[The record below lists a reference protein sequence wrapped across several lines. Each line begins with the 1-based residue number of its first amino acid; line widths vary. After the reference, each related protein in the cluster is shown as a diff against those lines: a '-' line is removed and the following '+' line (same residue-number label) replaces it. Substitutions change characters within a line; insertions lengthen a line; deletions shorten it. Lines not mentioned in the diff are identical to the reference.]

1 MKKINQAHLTGERAL
16 FQGRDL
22 EIYDSVF
29 ADGESPLKESA
40 NIRLYETIF
49 KWKYPLW
56 YGEDIRL
63 ENCTLLNTAR
73 AGVWYTKGISMKN
86 CTIEAPKTFRRCD
99 GIDLEDVVLS
109 DAQETLWSCKN
120 VRLTRVAA
128 KGDYFAMNAR
138 DMEISDFTLTGNY
151 GFDGAKN
158 VVIRG
163 AKMLTKDAF
172 WNSENVTVY
181 DSLLSGEY
189 LGWNAKNLTLIN
201 CTVESLQGLCYVEN
215 LVMKNCKLIDTTL
228 AFEYSSVHAEIV
240 GRVDSVKN
248 PSSGYICADEFGEI
262 IVEKDK
268 ADPAATRIVRRES
281 AGEALGALGKVSP
294 ARSEKAG

>member
-40 NIRLYETIF
+40 NIRLYGTIF

-120 VRLTRVAA
+120 VRLTRVTA

-138 DMEISDFTLTGNY
+138 DMEISDFTLT
-151 GFDGAKN
+151 
-158 VVIRG
+158 
-163 AKMLTKDAF
+163 
-172 WNSENVTVY
+172 
-181 DSLLSGEY
+181 
-189 LGWNAKNLTLIN
+189 
-201 CTVESLQGLCYVEN
+201 
-215 LVMKNCKLIDTTL
+215 
-228 AFEYSSVHAEIV
+228 
-240 GRVDSVKN
+240 
-248 PSSGYICADEFGEI
+248 
-262 IVEKDK
+262 
-268 ADPAATRIVRRES
+268 
-281 AGEALGALGKVSP
+281 
-294 ARSEKAG
+294 

>member
-1 MKKINQAHLTGERAL
+1 METFERKIFTGERAL
-16 FQGRDL
+16 FGARDL
-22 EIYDSVF
+22 TLTDCIFE
-29 ADGESPLKESA
+29 DGESPLKESA
-40 NIRLYETIF
+40 GLTLRGCSF
-49 KWKYPLW
+49 RWKYPLW
-56 YGEDIRL
+56 YGRDISLRDCVL
-63 ENCTLLNTAR
+63 TDAAR
-73 AGVWYTKGISMKN
+73 AGIWYTENISL
-86 CTIEAPKTFRRCD
+86 TDTVIEAPKTFRRCD

-281 AGEALGALGKVSP
+281 AGEALGALGKISP